1 MSKKYK
7 IVLSEVDLGLFE
19 TGLAQ
24 ARQQIEKYKRDLTQD
39 PAGYQKK
46 IEEMESRLRKYDEVV
61 KQIATVTKITTQ
73 QAEIVLDQII
83 KKYEVG
89 TPAIVEF
96 FNTIN
101 ESAKLLAIEGADFLF
116 FIKKNLDKSTDL
128 PTVAKKIAEDLTKI
142 NKLSIDLGL
151 STDTVLRLFV
161 EALKLNN
168 FDKIYNLVAIA
179 PLLKIDFKT
188 IGVKNISNID
198 LSKNALNTIQSVSK
212 TVLDKS
218 TKQILLD
225 NLLKSQHKVE
235 FFYNTVLNNLDIL
248 EVDRIVKFNESLSK
262 DIKNNP
268 DYYVEL
274 KDSHNRTTGNY
285 QRLRDLFSQVNSQSN
300 LAPGDETQIKKS
312 SIARKIRIVTSNSKI
327 EGLQSQYSEIEKD
340 YSLIQNSFDIMKKL
354 KVEIENYL
362 KPVEKMG
369 EFLEIVTSVLDPV
382 NTKINIKSFEMV
394 LLNSE
399 SLFSKIIKNVDE
411 FLKKLPNIKENETY
425 KNKVEGIKNDLKTA
439 KQTQFEQYEI
449 DIQRYKLII
458 PILDD
463 LKSLDDKIALYNQ
476 YKEEIKPKSA
486 KFRVKF
492 NFVDPRTGEVT
503 NTTMPRYSFINW
515 VYHIGLDIVSK
526 ISSIANEYMGVGG
539 EAGRRSAIR
548 LNKEALKF
556 KTENQNWAES
566 NMDVQAPLVEEFRK

>member
-24 ARQQIEKYKRDLTQD
+24 ARQQIEKFKRDLTQD

-73 QAEIVLDQII
+73 QAEMVLDQII

-225 NLLKSQHKVE
+225 KLLKSQHKVE

-248 EVDRIVKFNESLSK
+248 EVDRIVKFNENLKK
-262 DIKNNP
+262 DIQNNP

-300 LAPGDETQIKKS
+300 LAPGDETQIKKT
-312 SIARKIRIVTSNSKI
+312 SIARKIRIVTSTRT
-327 EGLQSQYSEIEKD
+327 EDLQSQYSEIETD
-340 YSLIQNSFDIMKKL
+340 YSKIQNSFDRMKKF

-382 NTKINIKSFEMV
+382 NTKFNIKSFEME
-394 LLNSE
+394 LINSK
-399 SLFSKIIKNVDE
+399 SLFSKIIENVEE
-411 FLKKLPNIKENETY
+411 FLKKLPEIEENKTY
-425 KNKVEGIKNDLKTA
+425 KNKVQGIENDLKTA

-492 NFVDPRTGEVT
+492 NFVDPTTGDVS
-503 NTTMPRYSFINW
+503 NATMPRYSFINL
-515 VYHIGLDIVSK
+515 VYQIGLDIVSK
-526 ISSIANEYMGVGG
+526 ISSIANRYMGVGG

-556 KTENQNWAES
+556 KTENQNWAEN

>member
-1 MSKKYK
+1 MKW
-7 IVLSEVDLGLFE
+7 
-19 TGLAQ
+19 AH
-24 ARQQIEKYKRDLTQD
+24 QQ
-39 PAGYQKK
+39 
-46 IEEMESRLRKYDEVV
+46 
-61 KQIATVTKITTQ
+61 
-73 QAEIVLDQII
+73 
-83 KKYEVG
+83 
-89 TPAIVEF
+89 
-96 FNTIN
+96 
-101 ESAKLLAIEGADFLF
+101 LL
-116 FIKKNLDKSTDL
+116 NY
-128 PTVAKKIAEDLTKI
+128 LTKI
-142 NKLSIDLGL
+142 HKLSIDLGL

-225 NLLKSQHKVE
+225 KLLKSQHKVE

-248 EVDRIVKFNESLSK
+248 EVDRIVKFNENLKK
-262 DIKNNP
+262 DIQNNP

-300 LAPGDETQIKKS
+300 LAPGDETQIKKT
-312 SIARKIRIVTSNSKI
+312 SIARKIRIVTSTRT
-327 EGLQSQYSEIEKD
+327 EDLQSQYSEIETD
-340 YSLIQNSFDIMKKL
+340 YSKIQNSFDRMKKF

-382 NTKINIKSFEMV
+382 NTKFNIKSFEME
-394 LLNSE
+394 LINSK
-399 SLFSKIIKNVDE
+399 SLFSKIIENVEE
-411 FLKKLPNIKENETY
+411 FLKKLPEIEENKTY
-425 KNKVEGIKNDLKTA
+425 KNKVQGIENDLKTA

-492 NFVDPRTGEVT
+492 NFVDPTTGDVS
-503 NTTMPRYSFINW
+503 NATMPRYSFINL
-515 VYHIGLDIVSK
+515 VYQIGLDIVSK
-526 ISSIANEYMGVGG
+526 ISSIANRYMGVGG

-556 KTENQNWAES
+556 KTENQNWAEN

>member
-7 IVLSEVDLGLFE
+7 IVLSELDLGLFE
-19 TGLAQ
+19 AGLFQ
-24 ARQQIEKYKRDLTQD
+24 ARQQIEKFKRDMNQD

-83 KKYEVG
+83 KQYEVG

-142 NKLSIDLGL
+142 HKLSIDLGL

-225 NLLKSQHKVE
+225 KLLKSQHKVE

-248 EVDRIVKFNESLSK
+248 EVDRIVKFNENLKK
-262 DIKNNP
+262 DIQNNP

-312 SIARKIRIVTSNSKI
+312 SIARKIRIVTSTRT
-327 EGLQSQYSEIEKD
+327 EDLQSQYSEIEKD
-340 YSLIQNSFDIMKKL
+340 YSLIQNSFDRMKKL

-382 NTKINIKSFEMV
+382 NTKFHIKSFEME
-394 LLNSE
+394 LLHSQ
-399 SLFSKIIKNVDE
+399 SLFSKIINNVDE
-411 FLKKLPNIKENETY
+411 FLKKLPDIKQNETY

-449 DIQRYKLII
+449 DKHRYKLII

-492 NFVDPRTGEVT
+492 NFVDPRTGDVS
-503 NTTMPRYSFINW
+503 NATMPRYSFINL
-515 VYHIGLDIVSK
+515 VYQIGLDIVSK
-526 ISSIANEYMGVGG
+526 IFSIANRYMGVGG

>member
-7 IVLSEVDLGLFE
+7 IVLSALDLGLFE
-19 TGLAQ
+19 AGLFQ
-24 ARQQIEKYKRDLTQD
+24 ARQQIEKFKRDMNQD

-46 IEEMESRLRKYDEVV
+46 IEEMESRLREYDKVV
-61 KQIATVTKITTQ
+61 DQIATVTKITTQ

-116 FIKKNLDKSTDL
+116 FIKKNLDNSTDL

-142 NKLSIDLGL
+142 HKLSIDLGL

-225 NLLKSQHKVE
+225 KLLKSQHKVE

-248 EVDRIVKFNESLSK
+248 EVDRIVKFNENLKK
-262 DIKNNP
+262 DIQNNP

-300 LAPGDETQIKKS
+300 LAPGDETQIKKT
-312 SIARKIRIVTSNSKI
+312 SIARKIRIVTSTRT
-327 EGLQSQYSEIEKD
+327 EDLQSQYSEIETD
-340 YSLIQNSFDIMKKL
+340 YSKIQNSFDRMKKF

-382 NTKINIKSFEMV
+382 NTKFNIKSFEME
-394 LLNSE
+394 LINSK
-399 SLFSKIIKNVDE
+399 SLFSKIIENVEE
-411 FLKKLPNIKENETY
+411 FLKKLPEIEENKTY
-425 KNKVEGIKNDLKTA
+425 KNKVQGIENDLKTA

-492 NFVDPRTGEVT
+492 NFVDPTTGDVS
-503 NTTMPRYSFINW
+503 NATMPRYSFINL
-515 VYHIGLDIVSK
+515 VYQIGLDIVSK
-526 ISSIANEYMGVGG
+526 ISSIANRYMGVGG

-556 KTENQNWAES
+556 KTENQNWAEN

>member
-7 IVLSEVDLGLFE
+7 IVLSELDLGLFE
-19 TGLAQ
+19 AGLFQ
-24 ARQQIEKYKRDLTQD
+24 ARQQIEKFKRDMNQD

-83 KKYEVG
+83 KQYEVG

-142 NKLSIDLGL
+142 HKLSIDLGL

-225 NLLKSQHKVE
+225 KLLKSQHKVE

-248 EVDRIVKFNESLSK
+248 EVDRIVKFNENLKK
-262 DIKNNP
+262 DIQNNP
-268 DYYVEL
+268 NYYVEL

-300 LAPGDETQIKKS
+300 LAPGDEAQIKKS
-312 SIARKIRIVTSNSKI
+312 SIARKIRIVTSTRT
-327 EGLQSQYSEIEKD
+327 EDLQSLYSEIEKD
-340 YSLIQNSFDIMKKL
+340 YSLIQNSFDRMKKL

-382 NTKINIKSFEMV
+382 NTKFNIKSFEME

-411 FLKKLPNIKENETY
+411 FLKKLPDIKQNETY

-492 NFVDPRTGEVT
+492 DFVDPRTGDVT

-526 ISSIANEYMGVGG
+526 ISSIANRYMGVGG

>member
-73 QAEIVLDQII
+73 QAEMVLDQII

-225 NLLKSQHKVE
+225 KLLKSQHKVE

-248 EVDRIVKFNESLSK
+248 EVDRIVKFNENLK
-262 DIKNNP
+262 NDIQNNP

-300 LAPGDETQIKKS
+300 LAPGDETQIKKT
-312 SIARKIRIVTSNSKI
+312 SIARKIRIVTSTRT
-327 EGLQSQYSEIEKD
+327 EDLQSQYSEIETD
-340 YSLIQNSFDIMKKL
+340 YSKIQNSFDRMKKF

-382 NTKINIKSFEMV
+382 NTKFNIKSFEME
-394 LLNSE
+394 LINSK
-399 SLFSKIIKNVDE
+399 SLFSKIIENVEE
-411 FLKKLPNIKENETY
+411 FLKKLPEIEENKTY
-425 KNKVEGIKNDLKTA
+425 KNKVQGIENDLKTA

-492 NFVDPRTGEVT
+492 NFVDPTTGDVS
-503 NTTMPRYSFINW
+503 NATMPRYSFINL
-515 VYHIGLDIVSK
+515 VYQIGLDIVSK
-526 ISSIANEYMGVGG
+526 ISSIANRYMGVGG

-556 KTENQNWAES
+556 KTENQNWAEN

>member
-24 ARQQIEKYKRDLTQD
+24 ARQQIEKFKRDLTQD

-248 EVDRIVKFNESLSK
+248 EVDRIVKFNENLKK
-262 DIKNNP
+262 DIQNNP

-300 LAPGDETQIKKS
+300 LAPGDETQIKKT
-312 SIARKIRIVTSNSKI
+312 SIARKIRIVTSTRT
-327 EGLQSQYSEIEKD
+327 EDLQSQYSEIETD
-340 YSLIQNSFDIMKKL
+340 YSKIQNSFDRMKKF

-382 NTKINIKSFEMV
+382 NTKFNIKSFEME
-394 LLNSE
+394 LINSK
-399 SLFSKIIKNVDE
+399 SLFSKIIENVEE
-411 FLKKLPNIKENETY
+411 FLKKLPEIEENKTY
-425 KNKVEGIKNDLKTA
+425 KNKVQGIENDLKTA

-492 NFVDPRTGEVT
+492 NFVDPTTGDVS
-503 NTTMPRYSFINW
+503 NATMPRYSFINL
-515 VYHIGLDIVSK
+515 VYQIGLDIVSK
-526 ISSIANEYMGVGG
+526 ISSIANRYMGVGG

-556 KTENQNWAES
+556 KTENQNWAEN

>member
-1 MSKKYK
+1 
-7 IVLSEVDLGLFE
+7 
-19 TGLAQ
+19 
-24 ARQQIEKYKRDLTQD
+24 LTQD

>member
-7 IVLSEVDLGLFE
+7 IVLSALDLGLFE
-19 TGLAQ
+19 AGLFQ
-24 ARQQIEKYKRDLTQD
+24 ARQQIEKFKRDMNQD

-46 IEEMESRLRKYDEVV
+46 IEEMESRLREYDKVV
-61 KQIATVTKITTQ
+61 DQIATVTKITTQ

-116 FIKKNLDKSTDL
+116 FIKKNLDNSTDL

-142 NKLSIDLGL
+142 HKLSIDLGL

-225 NLLKSQHKVE
+225 KLLKSQHKVE

-248 EVDRIVKFNESLSK
+248 EVDRIVKFNENLKK

-312 SIARKIRIVTSNSKI
+312 SIARKIRIVTSTRT
-327 EGLQSQYSEIEKD
+327 EDLQSQYSEIEKD
-340 YSLIQNSFDIMKKL
+340 YSKIQNSFDRMKKF

-382 NTKINIKSFEMV
+382 NTKFNIKSFEME
-394 LLNSE
+394 LINSK
-399 SLFSKIIKNVDE
+399 SLFSKIIENVTE
-411 FLKKLPNIKENETY
+411 FLKKLPEIEENKTY
-425 KNKVEGIKNDLKTA
+425 KNKVQGIENDLKTA

-492 NFVDPRTGEVT
+492 NFVDPTTGDVS
-503 NTTMPRYSFINW
+503 NATMPRYSFINL
-515 VYHIGLDIVSK
+515 VYQIGLDIVSK
-526 ISSIANEYMGVGG
+526 ISSIANRYMGVGG

-556 KTENQNWAES
+556 KTENQNWAEN